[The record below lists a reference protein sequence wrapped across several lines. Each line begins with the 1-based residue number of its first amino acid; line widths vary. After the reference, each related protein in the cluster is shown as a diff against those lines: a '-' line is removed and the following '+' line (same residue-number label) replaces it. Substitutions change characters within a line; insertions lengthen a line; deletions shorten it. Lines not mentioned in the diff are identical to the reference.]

1 MILKDLAIS
10 LNDNMK
16 ITNIRWKS
24 KSMEIST
31 DGGKTYR
38 RPTYYETVNLY
49 TTDLCSCDGSS
60 DGGNIDTSKLKEEI
74 KKEIINDDSF
84 KAEIAKLVDVSGGG
98 SVDTDTI
105 EANVKKAIES
115 DDNFVAI
122 IATKAAYNDTDIK
135 NELKNKVDTTALTE
149 TLKSYAKSEDVN
161 QWIVDKITEVVA
173 GAPEKFDTL
182 KEIADWIENDTT
194 NATKMSN
201 DIADLKSKN
210 ESVEKELESVVKT
223 TDLDS
228 IKSDISDGIKSDA
241 TFKAEIAKS
250 VDTSTIKTE
259 VESNIKDDT
268 EFKNSIAGLVTVDS
282 DAIKSGVKTDLKA
295 DSDFKSDIAKLVTV
309 KTPEVNTSEI
319 ETNVKKSIKE
329 DAEFKK
335 SIVDSVSGSIDTDQ
349 IQSNIEADIKAD
361 STFKTDI
368 AKLVDVPTADDVSDS
383 VKTKLE
389 SDETFKSEV
398 SKLVTVDTDSIKSG
412 VETDLKADKEFK
424 NSLKGEKG
432 EDGKSIKSLDK
443 DENNNIIVTFS
454 DNTTQN
460 IGKLNIDIS
469 ADFLTDNGFGNIRFN
484 NSKFQYYDSA
494 SSTWVDINITD
505 SNKFIVNLVP
515 QNMKNIY
522 LDLDKLSKS
531 IKLKFT
537 EPNDT
542 IVDGQL
548 LCYIAGIKIVRK
560 LGSEPE
566 SETDGDLILD
576 LKRSDF
582 GKYIN
587 NPYLDSSIEYTMDN
601 NYFYKFFPYSN
612 SGVINNSKENYRSIT
627 IKNYSLF
634 GFKIDQSESDPD
646 NMITYIAENTNYNPV
661 KMNFDTKSFDYG
673 DWADAWFIKNLKPC
687 MLKYDGTVDYYL
699 NPNDYTKKENGEDSD
714 ISNSSYEGNAMIQ
727 FPKVYY
733 KIIDNSDNT
742 ADIYISD
749 KKLDDNYHCW
759 SHIDNNGNEI
769 DYCYI
774 SIFNGSLEDDK
785 IRSLSGKTPI
795 TKYAFSD
802 AIKKAE
808 ANNLSDD
815 KIWSANLISDRMLI
829 NLLLL
834 LIAKTTNIYKV
845 FGNGNIQSFNSEND
859 NGELASG
866 TMNDKGLFYGTN
878 ANNISGVK
886 VFGMEHWWGNVSQ
899 NVLGYVYDGTS
910 QKIKLTYNT
919 ADGSKCTGYNA
930 SGENYIAIENSKLD
944 VSSGVYN
951 FIDKMFFTKYGLFPK
966 SASGSATTYYD
977 SYFVLGSS
985 NKFTPVLGV
994 NSNSGSKSSVT
1005 GIFSMAFN
1013 SIDVSIDINTSICCK
1028 PLLKEDK

>member
-49 TTDLCSCDGSS
+49 TTDLCNCDGSS

-84 KAEIAKLVDVSGGG
+84 KAEIAKLVDVSGG
-98 SVDTDTI
+98 SVNTSVI

-122 IATKAAYNDTDIK
+122 IAAKAAYDDTNIK
-135 NELKNKVDTTALTE
+135 KELSNKVNSATLTE

-161 QWIVDKITEVVA
+161 QWIINKITEVVA

-194 NATKMSN
+194 NATKIAN
-201 DIADLKSKN
+201 DIADLKVKN
-210 ESVEKELESVVKT
+210 ESIEKELGSTVKT

-228 IKSDISDGIKSDA
+228 VKSDISDSIKSDTA
-241 TFKAEIAKS
+241 FKAEIVKS

-259 VESNIKDDT
+259 VESNIKEDT
-268 EFKNSIAGLVTVDS
+268 EFKNTVAGLVTVDTDS
-282 DAIKSGVKTDLKA
+282 IKSGVETDLKA
-295 DSDFKSDIAKLVTV
+295 DSNFKSDIAKLVTIE
-309 KTPEVNTSEI
+309 TPEVNTTEI

-349 IQSNIEADIKAD
+349 IQSNVETDIKDD
-361 STFKTDI
+361 SVFKADI
-368 AKLVDVPTADDVSDS
+368 AKLVNVPTADDVSDS
-383 VKTKLE
+383 VKTKLGA
-389 SDETFKSEV
+389 DETFKSEV
-398 SKLVTVDTDSIKSG
+398 SKLVTVDTNSIKSG
-412 VETDLKADKEFK
+412 VETDLKADEEFK

-469 ADFLTDNGFGNIRFN
+469 ADFLTDNGFGNIRFS
-484 NSKFQYYDSA
+484 NSKFQYFDSA
-494 SSTWVDINITD
+494 SSTWVDINIADT
-505 SNKFIVNLVP
+505 NKFIVNLVP
-515 QNMKNIY
+515 QNMKSIY

-542 IVDGQL
+542 IIDGQL

-582 GKYIN
+582 GKYKN
-587 NPYLDSSIEYTMDN
+587 NPYFDSGVDYTIDN

-612 SGVINNSKENYRSIT
+612 SGVINNSEENCSSII
-627 IKNYSLF
+627 IKDYSIF

-646 NMITYIAENTNYNPV
+646 SMITYIAQNANYKSA
-661 KMNFDTKSFDYG
+661 KMNFETGIFDYG
-673 DWADAWFIKNLKPC
+673 DWANAWFIKDLKPC

-699 NPNDYTKKENGEDSD
+699 NPNDYTKKENGENSD
-714 ISNSSYEGNAMIQ
+714 IANSSYAGNAMIE

-733 KIIDNSDNT
+733 KIIDNNDNT
-742 ADIYISD
+742 ADIYFSD

-769 DYCYI
+769 DYCYM
-774 SIFNGSLEDDK
+774 SIFNGSLEDGK
-785 IRSLSGKTPI
+785 IRSLSGKTP
-795 TKYAFSD
+795 TTAYAFSN
-802 AIKKAE
+802 AIANCE
-808 ANNLSDD
+808 ANNLSSD
-815 KIWSANLISDRMLI
+815 KIWSANLINDRMLI

-834 LIAKTTNIYKV
+834 LIAKTTDIYKI
-845 FGNGNIQSFNSEND
+845 FGNGNIKSYNSESD

-878 ANNISGVK
+878 SDYISGVK
-886 VFGMEHWWGNVSQ
+886 VFGMEHWWGNTAQ
-899 NVLGYVYDGTS
+899 NILGYVYDGTA
-910 QKIKLTYNT
+910 QKIKLTYDT
-919 ADGSKCTGYNA
+919 TDGSKCTGYNI
-930 SGENYIAIENSKLD
+930 SGENYISIEDSKLD
-944 VSSGVYN
+944 VPSGVYN
-951 FIDKMFFTKYGLFPK
+951 FINKMFFTKYGLFPK
-966 SASGSATTYYD
+966 SALGSATTYYD
-977 SYFVLGSS
+977 SYFVLG
-985 NKFTPVLGV
+985 NNVKYTPVVGV
-994 NSNSGSKSSVT
+994 NSNSRNKSSVS
-1005 GIFSMAFN
+1005 GIFNIAFN
-1013 SIDVSIDINTSICCK
+1013 SVDVSYDINTSICCK
-1028 PLLKEDK
+1028 PLLKEGN